1 MKKLLIP
8 AMLLTP
14 IFAHAQTFQ
23 NILGQVKSIL
33 DLVIPIVITLA
44 VIYFLWGL
52 AKFLTSAGD
61 SEKHEEGRNIMIW
74 GVIAIFVIVSFWG
87 LVRVIQNT
95 FSITNTGSLQLP
107 KVPDV
112 GGGF

>member
-8 AMLLTP
+8 AMFLTP
-14 IFAHAQTFQ
+14 MLAHAQTLT
-23 NILGQVKSIL
+23 NILQQVKTLL
-33 DLVIPIVITLA
+33 DIVIPIVITLA

-95 FSITNTGSLQLP
+95 FSIQDNRSIDLP
-107 KVPDV
+107 GVPDKTR
-112 GGGF
+112 